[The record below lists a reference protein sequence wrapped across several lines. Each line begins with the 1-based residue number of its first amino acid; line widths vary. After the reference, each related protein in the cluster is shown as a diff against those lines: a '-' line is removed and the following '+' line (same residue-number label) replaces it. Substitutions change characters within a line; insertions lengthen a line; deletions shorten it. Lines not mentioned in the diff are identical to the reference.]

1 MSVLMTMRVSGD
13 PKAVESADKAML
25 DTVVERAKQH
35 GLISHHF
42 FGTGNEILVVDEWP
56 DEASFKAFSDAS
68 PEIGQ
73 MMAAAGVTSEP
84 TVEFWRPLDVDDS
97 VGW

>member
-1 MSVLMTMRVSGD
+1 MSVLMTMRVTGD
-13 PKAVESADKAML
+13 PKAVESADQQML

-42 FGTGNEILVVDEWP
+42 FGNENEVLVVDEWP
-56 DEASFKAFSDAS
+56 DEESFQAFMDSS
-68 PEIGQ
+68 PEIAE

-84 TVEFWRPLDVDDS
+84 KTEFWRPLDVNDS

>member
-1 MSVLMTMRVSGD
+1 MSVLMTMRISGD
-13 PKAVESADKAML
+13 AKAVESADQAML

-42 FGTGNEILVVDEWP
+42 FGTDDEILVIDEWP
-56 DEASFKAFSDAS
+56 DEESFKAFSDAS
-68 PEIGQ
+68 PEIGE
-73 MMAAAGVTSEP
+73 MMAAAGVTSQP
-84 TVEFWRPLDVDDS
+84 TVEFWRPLDVKDS